1 MKDEFEVITIDQAYE
16 LSYGNNFFQL
26 FNMTF
31 IRFSY
36 CLTGYMTFSLP
47 FLIKT
52 PDLLCKNAIDD
63 DWVYCTKHEA
73 CSGMFS
79 DYKIDYE
86 SKETIVNWVTLLG
99 LE

>member
-1 MKDEFEVITIDQAYE
+1 MKDDFEVITIDRAYE

-31 IRFSY
+31 
-36 CLTGYMTFSLP
+36 SLP
-47 FLIKT
+47 FLVKT
-52 PDLLCKNAIDD
+52 PNLLSRNAIDD

-79 DYKIDYE
+79 EYKIDYE
-86 SKETIVNWVTLLG
+86 SKETVVNWITLIG